1 MDLRRKE
8 VDYKSLAEV
17 RKAVKHA
24 MQGCMPDP
32 DTCAKLRETFRRGR
46 THADH
51 FYKRKEEE

>member
-1 MDLRRKE
+1 MALQKNE
-8 VDYKSLAEV
+8 VDYECAARV

-24 MQGCMPDP
+24 MQDILPDP
-32 DTCAKLRETFRRGR
+32 DTCAKLRETFRKGC

>member
-1 MDLRRKE
+1 MVLRRNE
-8 VDYKSLAEV
+8 ADYNSAAKV

-24 MQGCMPDP
+24 MQDFLPDP
-32 DTCAKLRETFRRGR
+32 DTCAKLREAFRKGS